1 MDRTPVVVE
10 CVPNVSEGHDPAIVE
25 RLAAT
30 ICHAGARLA
39 NVHTDPDHHRSVFS
53 FLGGPDV
60 VRTAA
65 LALAA
70 DVLAAVDLRNHR
82 GSHPRIGALDVL
94 PFVPLDGITMD
105 HVVAL
110 ARNVGRA
117 LAERHDVPVYF
128 YGHAAIREQHRR
140 LPDVRRGGYEA
151 LAARLAT
158 PDGEPDAGPARF
170 DPRRGAILVGARDV
184 LVAYNVWL
192 ESTKLDV
199 ARAIARAVREASGGL
214 PAVQALAVPL
224 TSRGVVQVSMNLLDY
239 RVTPIPVAFDTVAR
253 EAERHGIAIQRGELV
268 GLAPR
273 AALAGRTP
281 ASVGLSGFT
290 EDLYLDTHLDATL
303 RGQ

>member
-1 MDRTPVVVE
+1 VGRTPVVVE
-10 CVPNVSEGHDPAIVE
+10 CVPNVSEGRDSAIVE

-30 ICHAGARLA
+30 IRRAGARLA
-39 NVHTDPDHHRSVFS
+39 NVHMDPDHHRSVFS

-94 PFVPLDGITMD
+94 PFVPIDGVTMD
-105 HVVAL
+105 DVVAL
-110 ARNVGRA
+110 ARHVGHA

-128 YGHAAIREQHRR
+128 YGVAAVRDQRRR
-140 LPDVRRGGYEA
+140 LPDARRGGYEA

-158 PDGEPDAGPARF
+158 QDGAPDAGPARF
-170 DPRRGAILVGARDV
+170 DPRRGAILVGARNV

-192 ESTKLDV
+192 ESTKLEV
-199 ARAIARAVREASGGL
+199 ATAIARSIREATGGL
-214 PAVQALAVPL
+214 PAVQALGVPL
-224 TSRGVVQVSMNLLDY
+224 TSRGIVQVSMNLLDY
-239 RVTPIPVAFDTVAR
+239 RVTTIPVAFDAVVR
-253 EAERHGIAIQRGELV
+253 EAERHGVAIQRGELV

-273 AALAGRTP
+273 AAFAGRTP

-290 EDLYLDTHLDATL
+290 DDLYLDTHVAAAL
-303 RGQ
+303 RSQ

>member
-1 MDRTPVVVE
+1 VGRTPVVVE
-10 CVPNVSEGHDPAIVE
+10 CVPNVSEGRDSAIVE

-30 ICHAGARLA
+30 IRRAGARLA
-39 NVHTDPDHHRSVFS
+39 NVHMDPDHHRSVFS

-94 PFVPLDGITMD
+94 PFVPIDGVTMD
-105 HVVAL
+105 DVVAL
-110 ARNVGRA
+110 ARHVGHA

-128 YGHAAIREQHRR
+128 YGFAAVRDQRRR
-140 LPDVRRGGYEA
+140 LPDARRGGYEA
-151 LAARLAT
+151 LATRLAT
-158 PDGEPDAGPARF
+158 QDGEPDAGPARF
-170 DPRRGAILVGARDV
+170 DPRRGAILVGARNV

-192 ESTKLDV
+192 ESTKLEV
-199 ARAIARAVREASGGL
+199 ATAIARSIREAGGCL
-214 PAVQALAVPL
+214 PAVQALGVPL
-224 TSRGVVQVSMNLLDY
+224 TSRGIVQVSMNLLDY
-239 RVTPIPVAFDTVAR
+239 QVTSIPVAFDAVVR
-253 EAERHGIAIQRGELV
+253 EAGRRGVAIRRGELV

-273 AALAGRTP
+273 AAFAGRAP

-290 EDLYLDTHLDATL
+290 DDLYLDTHVAAAL
-303 RGQ
+303 RSQ